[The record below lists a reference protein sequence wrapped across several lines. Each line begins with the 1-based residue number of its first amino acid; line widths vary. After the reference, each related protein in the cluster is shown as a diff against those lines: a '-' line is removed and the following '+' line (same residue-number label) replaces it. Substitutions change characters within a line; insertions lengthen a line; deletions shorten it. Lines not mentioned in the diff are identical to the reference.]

1 MDERVVRWVAKT
13 ERMPEAGD
21 ADAQGCVLIWDENNG
36 VMVAGIHNRYGIE
49 RGPVTHWATPP
60 EGPGGG
66 ARPWDGREGTRST
79 GTDA

>member
-36 VMVAGIHNRYGIE
+36 VMVAGILSVIMDHLMKL
-49 RGPVTHWATPP
+49 
-60 EGPGGG
+60 
-66 ARPWDGREGTRST
+66 T
-79 GTDA
+79 GYLDEETLYV